1 MASNTYHALTKAPAE
16 GAPLIFTFHG
26 TGGDEHQFFGLARE
40 IVPEAGI
47 VSPRG
52 DVSEHGAARFFK
64 RSGEGV
70 YDMADL
76 AARTEKMAGF
86 IKAHKEANPSSP
98 AYGFGYSNGA
108 NILASVVLKA
118 PDLFERIGL
127 LHPLIPWEPEPN
139 SGLAGLKVLITAGR
153 NDPICPWPMSERLIG
168 YFEQQGSDVITA
180 IHSGGHGLLEPELT
194 ELARLLTPSTVEA
207 AA

>member
-1 MASNTYHALTKAPAE
+1 MATNTYHALTKAPVE
-16 GAPLIFTFHG
+16 GAPLIFMFHG
-26 TGGDEHQFFGLARE
+26 TGGDEHQFFDFAEE
-40 IVPEAGI
+40 IAPEAGI

-64 RSGEGV
+64 RTGEGI

-76 AARTEKMAGF
+76 ATRTEKMAKF

-118 PDLFERIGL
+118 PDLLERIGL
-127 LHPLIPWEPEPN
+127 LHPLIPWEPQPN
-139 SGLAGLKVLITAGR
+139 SGLAGLKVLITAGQ
-153 NDPICPWPMSERLIG
+153 NDPICPWPMSEQLIR
-168 YFEQQGSDVITA
+168 YFEEQGSDVITA
-180 IHSGGHGLLEPELT
+180 IHSGGHSLLKSELT
-194 ELARLLTPSTVEA
+194 ELARLLTPSTVETVA
-207 AA
+207 